1 MRMTRI
7 KKVGQEYRVRLY
19 VDGSAVPEQDYFTD
33 DIVDAEIT
41 ASLMLR
47 GDN

>member
-19 VDGSAVPEQDYFTD
+19 VDGCPVAEQDYFTE

-47 GDN
+47 GDK

>member
-19 VDGSAVPEQDYFTD
+19 IDGSAVVEQDYFTD

-47 GDN
+47 GDK

>member
-19 VDGSAVPEQDYFTD
+19 IDGNAVPEQDYFTD

-47 GDN
+47 GDK